1 MPSARKKVQAREEGK
16 IHASQHHL
24 SPQEGCE
31 QPREIYQVQIMSTN
45 PTAFHDEASDT
56 EHKGGA
62 LDDMHFAFGTI
73 SHSFLITK
81 LLRYRLDEWIKQ

>member
-1 MPSARKKVQAREEGK
+1 
-16 IHASQHHL
+16 
-24 SPQEGCE
+24 
-31 QPREIYQVQIMSTN
+31 MSTN

-73 SHSFLITK
+73 SHSFLIAK